1 MIAVQKTAEL
11 LSLLSFIAPAG
22 AVCLTLDEQACK
34 PGSVENDH
42 LSRPAVADRLK
53 PPPEDG
59 RAGHMS
65 SHGVAPDRVYSV
77 SMSPWDE

>member
-1 MIAVQKTAEL
+1 MNFSKRSAGEAFKKSTEGTSGKAE
-11 LSLLSFIAPAG
+11 P
-22 AVCLTLDEQACK
+22 VCK

-42 LSRPAVADRLK
+42 LSRPAVAGRFK

-59 RAGHMS
+59 RAGHVS

-77 SMSPWDE
+77 HMSPCDE